1 MLHTSKIEAQDKLG
15 LVILQSID
23 QNTILLLA
31 GWMMNLQWG
40 VVPYVPTM
48 EVCLVVEVR
57 DKQAAKILIQNYAEV
72 VPEEKKASYNDLIPV
87 IFDTEDKNGMQQAV
101 FDLIALVVK
110 KD

>member
-40 VVPYVPTM
+40 VIPYVPTM
-48 EVCLVVEVR
+48 EVCLVVENR
-57 DKQAAKILIQNYAEV
+57 DQ
-72 VPEEKKASYNDLIPV
+72 
-87 IFDTEDKNGMQQAV
+87 
-101 FDLIALVVK
+101 
-110 KD
+110 